1 MTRSDFPRRP
11 SAALAG
17 LVLVLLPLAGLRPP
31 VRPTVPS
38 PTAADST
45 LAILLARPVLD
56 SMSAIW
62 TRANEHWN
70 ELADLNWM
78 ERNLGTVRPTQREFL
93 GCLEGERRGDTV
105 AVDGWVPARNM
116 KRLMTAVTGD
126 CAGLA
131 RYVGTFH
138 THPYLADARNL
149 PTKQRFLAPQDLLS
163 FEGSDD
169 AVALVIWE
177 VDSVDAA
184 ARTMAGEV
192 VHPVP
197 VVVR

>member
-1 MTRSDFPRRP
+1 MPPDAIPHRRR
-11 SAALAG
+11 AALAG
-17 LVLVLLPLAGLRPP
+17 LALVLPSLLGLLPPARPAQAP
-31 VRPTVPS
+31 PARADTTV
-38 PTAADST
+38 T
-45 LAILLARPVLD
+45 IVLARPVLD

-93 GCLEGERRGDTV
+93 GCLQGERRGDTV

-126 CAGLA
+126 CSGLA

-138 THPYLADARNL
+138 THPYLADAQNL

-169 AVALVIWE
+169 AVAVVIWE

-184 ARTMAGEV
+184 GRTAAGLV
-192 VHPVP
+192 LHPVA

>member
-1 MTRSDFPRRP
+1 MPPTAHPRRWP
-11 SAALAG
+11 AVLTVLAPA
-17 LVLVLLPLAGLRPP
+17 LPLLLALRTPARPP
-31 VRPTVPS
+31 VPS
-38 PTAADST
+38 PATADSALT
-45 LAILLARPVLD
+45 IRLARPVLD
-56 SMSAIW
+56 AMSAIW

-126 CAGLA
+126 CSGLA

-138 THPYLADARNL
+138 THPYLADAQNL

-163 FEGSDD
+163 FEGGDD
-169 AVALVIWE
+169 PVALVIWE

-184 ARTMAGEV
+184 GRTAAGAV
-192 VHPVP
+192 LHPVA

>member
-1 MTRSDFPRRP
+1 MTRPAFPRRRP
-11 SAALAG
+11 A
-17 LVLVLLPLAGLRPP
+17 LLPLLALALPLLLGLRGPALPP
-31 VRPTVPS
+31 VPS
-38 PTAADST
+38 PAAADST
-45 LAILLARPVLD
+45 LTILLARPVLD

-126 CAGLA
+126 CSGLA

-138 THPYLADARNL
+138 THPYLADAQNL

-177 VDSVDAA
+177 ADSVDAA
-184 ARTMAGEV
+184 GRTDAGV
-192 VHPVP
+192 IVHPAA